1 MPVRVQFSLHELFGT
16 CSVFSLCACQMRRL
30 EFRVHVVF
38 TAHKVSSSVSRDTE
52 RNKDLA
58 FLEAQIY
65 EYVEVLGVRILFDL

>member
-1 MPVRVQFSLHELFGT
+1 MHHR
-16 CSVFSLCACQMRRL
+16 

-38 TAHKVSSSVSRDTE
+38 IVHKVSLSVSRDTE

-65 EYVEVLGVRILFDL
+65 EYVEVLGVRILSDL